1 MWRKVDTARVESA
14 NQNRNKAY
22 KQNKLQL
29 PITPVSS
36 IIRKAYS
43 IIDTG
48 FPLINCHFAIS
59 NDAVNGRG
67 YGAGA
72 RPGLQIR
79 CFPAL
84 VGKGEF
90 DSHALP
96 PFF

>member
-1 MWRKVDTARVESA
+1 M
-14 NQNRNKAY
+14 
-22 KQNKLQL
+22 
-29 PITPVSS
+29 
-36 IIRKAYS
+36 
-43 IIDTG
+43 DTG
-48 FPLINCHFAIS
+48 FPLVNSHFAIS

-96 PFF
+96 PFIFKMLECFREGLQAT